1 MSGLEISVSKLV
13 NTITFTTDFKS
24 LNKARAEVEKLRK
37 QMSAAKDI
45 ELRVKTHKQSTQKAK
60 KDVDDITKKQAQ
72 ADKANAKAQLAAQR
86 VAMRE
91 QKALS
96 QRKEK
101 AELKLLDV
109 SSSISAMNKLN
120 VSEQYKAIAQAK
132 AIAHEYE
139 KGAISLGRMN
149 SQMKRLQQQQRKV
162 NGNRNAHAKA
172 YAPVK
177 GSGSIG
183 GGAAAVMLGGL
194 GAGAAFMAMSKANEF
209 VTNSFANAEIQG
221 ELYSRAKLGGVDVNQ
236 MNNIEQ
242 WAYKNGVDSM
252 QGEQGKRKYLDQ
264 MKDVRERAAK
274 SYSEAE
280 LVKDKKTG
288 KSEWKGG
295 DNAINELLNIGVI
308 NKSDL
313 KKFADN
319 PAGLVSKAVQGM
331 VAKGYSDAQIGSRL
345 EDLADDLMLTS
356 KYWTRSAK
364 EVEQSAREQRESGR
378 WVTQAQQES
387 VIKFRELNNSLTGLS
402 DSQGIAFV
410 DGFMKS
416 LDPAVIEEFKKS
428 MVAMLPMFTKLGE
441 AIGGLVNAVMKAIN
455 WLMKND
461 EKTTAIQKN
470 LGDAPP
476 LSSEGMKKNLSNLT
490 PDQYKG
496 AGTATTAPDNSNSLF
511 NTIKGLFV
519 SGDDSSSGGQAAM
532 QYDVTGQN
540 IANLKNNAA
549 QQAMKTPSYTFAPVL
564 NFAPELMVQA
574 EVPLT
579 IQSDT
584 GRLRDYIDFK
594 ARATAGEFS
603 KLLTLGVMSG
613 GSNY

>member
-1 MSGLEISVSKLV
+1 MLELNVSRLSNV
-13 NTITFTTDFKS
+13 VTFQVDRPS
-24 LNKARAEVEKLRK
+24 LEKAKAEVEKLRK
-37 QMSAAKDI
+37 QMAAVKDI
-45 ELRVKTHKQSTQKAK
+45 ELRVKTHKQSTAKAK
-60 KDVDDITKKQAQ
+60 KDVDDIAKKQAQ

-86 VAMRE
+86 VVARE
-91 QKALS
+91 QKALAA
-96 QRKEK
+96 RKEK

-109 SSSISAMNKLN
+109 GSSISAMHRLS
-120 VSEQYKAIAQAK
+120 VAEQYKAIAQARE
-132 AIAHEYE
+132 IALQYE
-139 KGAISLGRMN
+139 RGAISLARMN
-149 SQMKRLQQQQRKV
+149 SQMKRLQQQQRKI

-194 GAGAAFMAMSKANEF
+194 GAGATYMAMSKASEF
-209 VTNSFANAEIQG
+209 VTNSFANAETLG

-236 MNNIEQ
+236 MNDVEQ

-252 QGEQGKRKYLDQ
+252 MGEQGKRKYLDQ
-264 MKDVRERAAK
+264 MKDVRERATK
-274 SYSEAE
+274 SYDEAE
-280 LVKDKKTG
+280 YVVDKKTG
-288 KSEWKGG
+288 KGEWKGG
-295 DNAINELLNIGVI
+295 DSGINTLMNEGFLT
-308 NKSDL
+308 KKDL
-313 KKFADN
+313 KDFADN

-387 VIKFRELNNSLTGLS
+387 AIKFRELNNALSGLS

-461 EKTTAIQKN
+461 EKTEAIQKN

-476 LSSEGMKKNLSNLT
+476 LSNEGMKQNLSNLV

-496 AGTATTAPDNSNSLF
+496 AGTGTTKPDNSNSLF
-511 NTIKGLFV
+511 NTIKGWFTPEETV
-519 SGDDSSSGGQAAM
+519 GGAQAVN
-532 QYDVTGQN
+532 QYTLEGQN
-540 IANLKNNAA
+540 IANLKQSAA
-549 QQAMKTPSYTFAPVL
+549 QQAIKTPSYTFAPVI
-564 NFAPELMVQA
+564 NFNPELQVNA

-579 IQSDT
+579 IESDT
-584 GRLRDYIDFK
+584 GRLSEFIDFK
-594 ARATAGEFS
+594 SKASSAEFS

-613 GSNY
+613 GSTY

>member
-1 MSGLEISVSKLV
+1 MSLDISVSTLK
-13 NTITFTTDFKS
+13 NTVTFVTDHKS
-24 LNKARAEVEKLRK
+24 LNKAKAEVEKLRK
-37 QMSAAKDI
+37 QISAVKDVEI
-45 ELRVKTHKQSTQKAK
+45 RVKTHKQSTAKTK
-60 KDVDDITKKQAQ
+60 KDVDDIAKKQAQ
-72 ADKANAKAQLAAQR
+72 ADKANLKAQQAAQR
-86 VAMRE
+86 VAARE
-91 QKALS
+91 QKALAA
-96 QRKEK
+96 RKEK

-109 SSSISAMNKLN
+109 GSSISAMNRLN

-139 KGAISLGRMN
+139 KGAISLARMN
-149 SQMKRLQQQQRKV
+149 SQMKRLQQQQRKI

-183 GGAAAVMLGGL
+183 GGAAAVMLGGV
-194 GAGAAFMAMSKANEF
+194 GAGAAFLAMSKANEF
-209 VTNSFANAEIQG
+209 VANSFANAETQG

-252 QGEQGKRKYLDQ
+252 MGEQGKRKYLDQ
-264 MKDVRERAAK
+264 MKDVRERATK
-274 SYSEAE
+274 SYDEAE
-280 LVKDKKTG
+280 YVVDKKTG
-288 KSEWKGG
+288 KGEWKGG
-295 DNAINELLNIGVI
+295 DSGINTLLNEGFLT
-308 NKSDL
+308 KKDL
-313 KKFADN
+313 KDFANN
-319 PAGLVSKAVQGM
+319 PAGLISKATQGM

-345 EDLADDLMLTS
+345 EDLGDDLMLTS

-364 EVEQSAREQRESGR
+364 EVEQSAREQKESGR
-378 WVTQAQQES
+378 WITQAQQES
-387 VIKFRELNNSLTGLS
+387 VIKFRELNNALTGLS

-441 AIGGLVNAVMKAIN
+441 AVGGLLNAIMKTIN

-461 EKTTAIQKN
+461 EKTAAIQKN

-476 LSSEGMKKNLSNLT
+476 LSNEGMKKNLDNLT

-511 NTIKGLFV
+511 NTIKGFFV
-519 SGDDSSSGGQAAM
+519 NGDDSPSGGQAAM

-540 IANLKNNAA
+540 IANLKNSAA
-549 QQAMKTPSYTFAPVL
+549 QQAMQAPAYTFAPVL
-564 NFAPELMVQA
+564 NFAPELLVNAQ
-574 EVPLT
+574 VPLT

-584 GRLRDYIDFK
+584 GRLSEFIDFK
-594 ARATAGEFS
+594 SKASAAEFS
-603 KLLTLGVMSG
+603 KLLTLGIMSG

>member
-1 MSGLEISVSKLV
+1 MSLDISVSTLK
-13 NTITFTTDFKS
+13 NTVTFVTDHKS
-24 LNKARAEVEKLRK
+24 LNKAKAEVEKLRK
-37 QMSAAKDI
+37 QMSAVKDVEI
-45 ELRVKTHKQSTQKAK
+45 RVKTHKQSTTKTK
-60 KDVDDITKKQAQ
+60 KDVDDIAKKQAQ
-72 ADKANAKAQLAAQR
+72 ADKANLKAQLAAQR
-86 VAMRE
+86 VAARE
-91 QKALS
+91 AQKLA

-109 SSSISAMNKLN
+109 GSSISAMNRLN
-120 VSEQYKAIAQAK
+120 VSEQYKAIAQARE
-132 AIAHEYE
+132 IAKQYE
-139 KGAISLGRMN
+139 QGAISLARMN
-149 SQMKRLQQQQRKV
+149 SQMKRLQQQQRKI

-194 GAGAAFMAMSKANEF
+194 GAGAAFLAMSKANEF
-209 VTNSFANAEIQG
+209 VANSFANAETQG

-242 WAYKNGVDSM
+242 WAQKNGVDSM
-252 QGEQGKRKYLDQ
+252 MGDQGRRKYLDQ
-264 MKDVRERAAK
+264 MKDVRERATK
-274 SYSEAE
+274 SYDEAE

-295 DNAINELLNIGVI
+295 DSGITQMLNEGLLT
-308 NKSDL
+308 KKDL
-313 KKFADN
+313 KDFADN
-319 PAGLVSKAVQGM
+319 PAGLVSKAVNAMQK
-331 VAKGYSDAQIGSRL
+331 KGYSDAQIGSRL
-345 EDLADDLMLTS
+345 EDIADDLMLTS
-356 KYWTRSAK
+356 RYWTRSAK
-364 EVEQSAREQRESGR
+364 EVEQSAREQKESGR

-387 VIKFRELNNSLTGLS
+387 VIKFRELNNTLNGLS

-441 AIGGLVNAVMKAIN
+441 AVGGLLNAIMKTIN

-461 EKTTAIQKN
+461 EKTAAIQKN

-476 LSSEGMKKNLSNLT
+476 LSAEGMKKNLDNLT
-490 PDQYKG
+490 PEQYRG
-496 AGTATTAPDNSNSLF
+496 AGTATTTPDNSNSLF

-519 SGDDSSSGGQAAM
+519 SGDDSSSSGQAAM

-549 QQAMKTPSYTFAPVL
+549 QQAIKTPSYTFAPVL
-564 NFAPELMVQA
+564 NFNPELQVNA

-584 GRLRDYIDFK
+584 GRLSDYIDFK
-594 ARATAGEFS
+594 SRASAGEFS

>member
-1 MSGLEISVSKLV
+1 MSLDISVSTLK
-13 NTITFTTDFKS
+13 NTVTFVTDHKS
-24 LNKARAEVEKLRK
+24 LNKAKAEVEKLRK
-37 QMSAAKDI
+37 QMSAVKDVEI
-45 ELRVKTHKQSTQKAK
+45 RVKTHKQSTAKTK
-60 KDVDDITKKQAQ
+60 KDVDDIAKKQAQ
-72 ADKANAKAQLAAQR
+72 VDKANLKAQKAAQR
-86 VAMRE
+86 VAARE
-91 QKALS
+91 QKALAA
-96 QRKEK
+96 RKEK

-109 SSSISAMNKLN
+109 GSSISAMNRLN

-139 KGAISLGRMN
+139 KGAISLARMN
-149 SQMKRLQQQQRKV
+149 SQMKRLQQQQRKI

-194 GAGAAFMAMSKANEF
+194 GAGAAFLAMSKANEF
-209 VTNSFANAEIQG
+209 VANSFANAETQG

-252 QGEQGKRKYLDQ
+252 MGEQGKRKYLDQ
-264 MKDVRERAAK
+264 MKDVRERATK
-274 SYSEAE
+274 SYDEAE
-280 LVKDKKTG
+280 YVVDKKTG
-288 KSEWKGG
+288 KGEWKGG
-295 DNAINELLNIGVI
+295 DSGINTLLNEGFLT
-308 NKSDL
+308 KKDL
-313 KKFADN
+313 KDFANN
-319 PAGLVSKAVQGM
+319 PAGLISKATQGM

-345 EDLADDLMLTS
+345 EDLGDDLMLTS

-378 WVTQAQQES
+378 WITQTQQES
-387 VIKFRELNNSLTGLS
+387 VIKFRELNNALTGLS

-441 AIGGLVNAVMKAIN
+441 AVGGLLNAIMKTIN

-461 EKTTAIQKN
+461 EKTAAIQKN

-476 LSSEGMKKNLSNLT
+476 LSNEGMKKNLDNLT

-519 SGDDSSSGGQAAM
+519 SGDDSPSSGQAAM

-540 IANLKNNAA
+540 IANLKNSAA
-549 QQAMKTPSYTFAPVL
+549 QQAMQAPAYTFAPVL
-564 NFAPELMVQA
+564 NFNPELQVNA

-584 GRLRDYIDFK
+584 GRLSDYIDFK
-594 ARATAGEFS
+594 SKASAAEFS

-613 GSNY
+613 GSTY

>member
-1 MSGLEISVSKLV
+1 MLELNVSRLSNV
-13 NTITFTTDFKS
+13 VTFQVDRPS
-24 LNKARAEVEKLRK
+24 LEKAKAEVEKLRK
-37 QMSAAKDI
+37 QMAAVKDI
-45 ELRVKTHKQSTQKAK
+45 ELRVKTHKQSTAKAK
-60 KDVDDITKKQAQ
+60 KDVDDIAKKQAQ

-86 VAMRE
+86 VVARE
-91 QKALS
+91 QKALAA
-96 QRKEK
+96 RKEK

-109 SSSISAMNKLN
+109 GSSISAMHRLS
-120 VSEQYKAIAQAK
+120 VAEQYKAIAQARE
-132 AIAHEYE
+132 IALQYE
-139 KGAISLGRMN
+139 RGAISLARMN
-149 SQMKRLQQQQRKV
+149 SQMKRLQQQQRKI

-194 GAGAAFMAMSKANEF
+194 GAGATYMAMSKASEF
-209 VTNSFANAEIQG
+209 VTNSFANAETLG

-236 MNNIEQ
+236 MNDVEQ

-252 QGEQGKRKYLDQ
+252 MGEQGKRKYLDQ
-264 MKDVRERAAK
+264 MKDVRERATK
-274 SYSEAE
+274 SYDEAE
-280 LVKDKKTG
+280 YVVDKKTG
-288 KSEWKGG
+288 KGEWKGG
-295 DNAINELLNIGVI
+295 DSGINTLMNEGFLT
-308 NKSDL
+308 KKDL
-313 KKFADN
+313 KDFADN

-387 VIKFRELNNSLTGLS
+387 VIKFRELNNALSGLS

-461 EKTTAIQKN
+461 EKTEAIQKN

-476 LSSEGMKKNLSNLT
+476 LSNEGMKQNLSNLV

-496 AGTATTAPDNSNSLF
+496 AGTVTTKPDNSNSLF
-511 NTIKGLFV
+511 NTIKGWFTPEETV
-519 SGDDSSSGGQAAM
+519 GGAQAVN
-532 QYDVTGQN
+532 QYTLEGQN
-540 IANLKNNAA
+540 IANLKQSAA
-549 QQAMKTPSYTFAPVL
+549 QQA
-564 NFAPELMVQA
+564 
-574 EVPLT
+574 
-579 IQSDT
+579 I
-584 GRLRDYIDFK
+584 
-594 ARATAGEFS
+594 
-603 KLLTLGVMSG
+603 
-613 GSNY
+613 

>member
-1 MSGLEISVSKLV
+1 MSLDISVSTLK
-13 NTITFTTDFKS
+13 NTVTFVTDHKS
-24 LNKARAEVEKLRK
+24 LNKAKAEVEKLRK
-37 QMSAAKDI
+37 QMSAVKDVEI
-45 ELRVKTHKQSTQKAK
+45 RVKTHKQSTAKTK
-60 KDVDDITKKQAQ
+60 KDVDDIAKKQAQ
-72 ADKANAKAQLAAQR
+72 VDKANLKAQKAAQR
-86 VAMRE
+86 VAARE
-91 QKALS
+91 QKALAA
-96 QRKEK
+96 RKEK

-109 SSSISAMNKLN
+109 GSSISAMNRLN

-139 KGAISLGRMN
+139 KGAISLARMN
-149 SQMKRLQQQQRKV
+149 SQMKRLQQQQRKI

-194 GAGAAFMAMSKANEF
+194 GAGAAFLAMSKANEF
-209 VTNSFANAEIQG
+209 VANSFANAETQG

-252 QGEQGKRKYLDQ
+252 MGEQGKRKYLDQ
-264 MKDVRERAAK
+264 MKDVRERATK
-274 SYSEAE
+274 SYDEAE
-280 LVKDKKTG
+280 YVVDKKTG
-288 KSEWKGG
+288 KGEWKGG
-295 DNAINELLNIGVI
+295 DSGINTLLNEGFLT
-308 NKSDL
+308 KKDL
-313 KKFADN
+313 KDFANN
-319 PAGLVSKAVQGM
+319 PAGLISKATQGM

-345 EDLADDLMLTS
+345 EDLGDDLMLTS

-378 WVTQAQQES
+378 WITQAQQES
-387 VIKFRELNNSLTGLS
+387 VIKFRELNNALTGLS

-441 AIGGLVNAVMKAIN
+441 AVGGLLNAIMKTIN

-461 EKTTAIQKN
+461 EKTAAIQKN

-476 LSSEGMKKNLSNLT
+476 LSNEGMKKNLDNLT

-519 SGDDSSSGGQAAM
+519 SGDDSPSSGQAAM

-540 IANLKNNAA
+540 IANLKNSAA
-549 QQAMKTPSYTFAPVL
+549 QQAMQAPAYTFAPVL
-564 NFAPELMVQA
+564 NFNPELQVNA

-584 GRLRDYIDFK
+584 GRLSDYIDFK
-594 ARATAGEFS
+594 SKASAAEFS

-613 GSNY
+613 GSTY

>member
-1 MSGLEISVSKLV
+1 MLELNVARLSNVVTFEV
-13 NTITFTTDFKS
+13 NRPS
-24 LNKARAEVEKLRK
+24 LEKAKAEVEKLRK
-37 QMSAAKDI
+37 QMAAVKDI
-45 ELRVKTHKQSTQKAK
+45 ELRVKTHKQSTAKAK
-60 KDVDDITKKQAQ
+60 KDVDDIAKKQAQ

-86 VAMRE
+86 VVARE
-91 QKALS
+91 QKALAA
-96 QRKEK
+96 RKEK

-109 SSSISAMNKLN
+109 GSSISAMHRLS
-120 VSEQYKAIAQAK
+120 VAEQYKAIAQARE
-132 AIAHEYE
+132 IALQYE
-139 KGAISLGRMN
+139 RGAISLARMN
-149 SQMKRLQQQQRKV
+149 SQMKRLQQQQRKI

-194 GAGAAFMAMSKANEF
+194 GAGAAYMAMSKASEF
-209 VTNSFANAEIQG
+209 VTNSFANAETLG

-252 QGEQGKRKYLDQ
+252 MGEQGKRKYLDQ
-264 MKDVRERAAK
+264 MKDVRERATK
-274 SYSEAE
+274 SYDEAE
-280 LVKDKKTG
+280 YVVDKKTG
-288 KSEWKGG
+288 KGEWKGG
-295 DNAINELLNIGVI
+295 DSGINTLMNEGFLT
-308 NKSDL
+308 KKDL
-313 KKFADN
+313 KDFADN

-387 VIKFRELNNSLTGLS
+387 VIKFRELNNALSGLS

-416 LDPAVIEEFKKS
+416 LDPKVIEEFKKS

-461 EKTTAIQKN
+461 EKTAAIQKN

-476 LSSEGMKKNLSNLT
+476 LSNEGMKQNLSNLT
-490 PDQYKG
+490 PNQYKG
-496 AGTATTAPDNSNSLF
+496 AGTGTTKPDNSNSLV
-511 NTIKGLFV
+511 NTIKGWFTPEETV
-519 SGDDSSSGGQAAM
+519 GGAQAVN
-532 QYDVTGQN
+532 QYTLEGQN
-540 IANLKNNAA
+540 IANLKQSAA
-549 QQAMKTPSYTFAPVL
+549 QQAIKTPSYTFAPVI
-564 NFAPELMVQA
+564 NFNPELQVNA

-579 IQSDT
+579 IESDT
-584 GRLRDYIDFK
+584 GRLSEFIDFK
-594 ARATAGEFS
+594 SKASSAEFS

-613 GSNY
+613 GSTY

>member
-1 MSGLEISVSKLV
+1 HRALSEHKTLSISWSHYP
-13 NTITFTTDFKS
+13 T
-24 LNKARAEVEKLRK
+24 A
-37 QMSAAKDI
+37 
-45 ELRVKTHKQSTQKAK
+45 KAK
-60 KDVDDITKKQAQ
+60 KDVDDIAKKQAQ

-86 VAMRE
+86 VVARE
-91 QKALS
+91 QKALAA
-96 QRKEK
+96 RKEK

-109 SSSISAMNKLN
+109 GSSISAMHRLS
-120 VSEQYKAIAQAK
+120 VAEQYKAIAQARE
-132 AIAHEYE
+132 IALQYE
-139 KGAISLGRMN
+139 RGAISLARMN
-149 SQMKRLQQQQRKV
+149 SQMKRLQQQQRKI
-162 NGNRNAHAKA
+162 NGNRNAYAKA

-194 GAGAAFMAMSKANEF
+194 GAGAAFMAMNKANEF
-209 VTNSFANAEIQG
+209 VTNSFANAETQG

-252 QGEQGKRKYLDQ
+252 MGDQGKRKYLDQ
-264 MKDVRERAAK
+264 MKDVREKATK
-274 SYSEAE
+274 SYDEAE
-280 LVKDKKTG
+280 YVVDKKTG
-288 KSEWKGG
+288 KGEWKGG
-295 DNAINELLNIGVI
+295 DSGINTLMNEGFLT
-308 NKSDL
+308 KKDL
-313 KKFADN
+313 KDFADN

-387 VIKFRELNNSLTGLS
+387 VIKFRELNNALSGLS

-416 LDPAVIEEFKKS
+416 LDPKVIEEFKKS

-461 EKTTAIQKN
+461 EKTAAIQKN

-476 LSSEGMKKNLSNLT
+476 LSNEGMKQNLSNLT

-496 AGTATTAPDNSNSLF
+496 AGTGTTKPDNSNSLV
-511 NTIKGLFV
+511 NTIKSWFMPEETV
-519 SGDDSSSGGQAAM
+519 GGAQAVN
-532 QYDVTGQN
+532 QYSLEGQN
-540 IANLKNNAA
+540 IANLKQSAA
-549 QQAMKTPSYTFAPVL
+549 QQALKAPSYTFAPVI
-564 NFAPELMVQA
+564 NFNPELQVNA

-579 IQSDT
+579 IESDT
-584 GRLRDYIDFK
+584 GRLSEFIDFK
-594 ARATAGEFS
+594 SKASSAEFS

-613 GSNY
+613 GSTY

>member
-1 MSGLEISVSKLV
+1 MLELNVSRLSNV
-13 NTITFTTDFKS
+13 VTFQVDRPS
-24 LNKARAEVEKLRK
+24 LEKAKAEVEKLRK
-37 QMSAAKDI
+37 QMAAVKDI
-45 ELRVKTHKQSTQKAK
+45 ELRVKTHKQSTAKAK
-60 KDVDDITKKQAQ
+60 KDVDDIAKKQAQ

-86 VAMRE
+86 VVARE
-91 QKALS
+91 QKALAA
-96 QRKEK
+96 RKEK

-109 SSSISAMNKLN
+109 GSSISAMHRLS
-120 VSEQYKAIAQAK
+120 VAEQYKAIAQARE
-132 AIAHEYE
+132 IALQYE
-139 KGAISLGRMN
+139 IGAISLARMN
-149 SQMKRLQQQQRKV
+149 SQMKRLQQQQRKI

-194 GAGAAFMAMSKANEF
+194 GAGATYMAMSKASEF
-209 VTNSFANAEIQG
+209 VTNSFANAETLG

-236 MNNIEQ
+236 MNDVEQ

-252 QGEQGKRKYLDQ
+252 MGEQGKRKYLDQ
-264 MKDVRERAAK
+264 MKDVRERATK
-274 SYSEAE
+274 SYDEAE
-280 LVKDKKTG
+280 YVVDKKTG
-288 KSEWKGG
+288 KGEWKGG
-295 DNAINELLNIGVI
+295 DSGINTLMNEGFLT
-308 NKSDL
+308 KKDL
-313 KKFADN
+313 KDFADN

-387 VIKFRELNNSLTGLS
+387 VIKFRELNNALSGLS

-461 EKTTAIQKN
+461 EKTEAIQKN

-476 LSSEGMKKNLSNLT
+476 LSNEGMKQNLSNLV

-496 AGTATTAPDNSNSLF
+496 AGTGTTKPDNSNSLF
-511 NTIKGLFV
+511 NTIKGWFTPEETV
-519 SGDDSSSGGQAAM
+519 GGAQAVN
-532 QYDVTGQN
+532 QYTLEGQN
-540 IANLKNNAA
+540 IANLKQSAA
-549 QQAMKTPSYTFAPVL
+549 QQAIKTPSYTFAPVI
-564 NFAPELMVQA
+564 NFNPELQVNA

-579 IQSDT
+579 IESDT
-584 GRLRDYIDFK
+584 GRLSEFIDFK
-594 ARATAGEFS
+594 SKASSAEFS

-613 GSNY
+613 GSTY

>member
-1 MSGLEISVSKLV
+1 MLELNVARLSNVVTFEV
-13 NTITFTTDFKS
+13 NRPS
-24 LNKARAEVEKLRK
+24 LEKAKAEVEKLRK
-37 QMSAAKDI
+37 QMAAVKDI
-45 ELRVKTHKQSTQKAK
+45 ELRVKTHKQSTAKAK
-60 KDVDDITKKQAQ
+60 KDVDDIAKKQAQ

-86 VAMRE
+86 VVARE
-91 QKALS
+91 QKALAA
-96 QRKEK
+96 RKEK
-101 AELKLLDV
+101 ADLKLLDV
-109 SSSISAMNKLN
+109 GASISALHRLS
-120 VSEQYKAIAQAK
+120 VAEQYKAIAQARE
-132 AIAHEYE
+132 IALQYE
-139 KGAISLGRMN
+139 RGAISLARMN
-149 SQMKRLQQQQRKV
+149 SQMKRLQQQQRKI

-194 GAGAAFMAMSKANEF
+194 GAGATYMAMSKASEF
-209 VTNSFANAEIQG
+209 VTNSFANAETLG

-252 QGEQGKRKYLDQ
+252 MGEQGKRKYLDQ
-264 MKDVRERAAK
+264 MKDVRERATK
-274 SYSEAE
+274 SYDEAE
-280 LVKDKKTG
+280 YVVDKKTG
-288 KSEWKGG
+288 KGEWKGG
-295 DNAINELLNIGVI
+295 DSGINTLMNEGFLT
-308 NKSDL
+308 KKDL
-313 KKFADN
+313 KDFADN

-387 VIKFRELNNSLTGLS
+387 VIKFRELNNALSGLS

-416 LDPAVIEEFKKS
+416 LDPKVIEEFKKS

-461 EKTTAIQKN
+461 EKTAAIQKN

-476 LSSEGMKKNLSNLT
+476 LSNEGMKQNLSNLT

-496 AGTATTAPDNSNSLF
+496 AGTGTTKPDNSNSLV
-511 NTIKGLFV
+511 NTIKSWFMPEETV
-519 SGDDSSSGGQAAM
+519 GGAQAVN
-532 QYDVTGQN
+532 QYSLEGQN
-540 IANLKNNAA
+540 IANLKQSAA
-549 QQAMKTPSYTFAPVL
+549 QQALKAPSYTFAPVI
-564 NFAPELMVQA
+564 NFNPELQVNA

-579 IQSDT
+579 IESDT
-584 GRLRDYIDFK
+584 GRLSEFIDFK
-594 ARATAGEFS
+594 SKASSAEFS

-613 GSNY
+613 GSTY

>member
-1 MSGLEISVSKLV
+1 MLDLTVSRLSNVVTFQVDRPSLE
-13 NTITFTTDFKS
+13 
-24 LNKARAEVEKLRK
+24 KAKAEVEKLRK
-37 QMSAAKDI
+37 QMAAVKDI
-45 ELRVKTHKQSTQKAK
+45 ELRVKTHKQSTAKAK
-60 KDVDDITKKQAQ
+60 KDVDDIAKKQAQ

-86 VAMRE
+86 VVARE
-91 QKALS
+91 QKALAA
-96 QRKEK
+96 RKEK

-109 SSSISAMNKLN
+109 GSSISAMHRLS
-120 VSEQYKAIAQAK
+120 VAEQYKAIAQARE
-132 AIAHEYE
+132 IALQYE
-139 KGAISLGRMN
+139 RGAISLARMN
-149 SQMKRLQQQQRKV
+149 SQMKRLQQQQRKI
-162 NGNRNAHAKA
+162 NGNRNAYAKA

-194 GAGAAFMAMSKANEF
+194 GAGAAYMAMSKASEF
-209 VTNSFANAEIQG
+209 VTNSFASAETLG

-252 QGEQGKRKYLDQ
+252 MGDQGKRKYLDQ
-264 MKDVRERAAK
+264 MKDVREKATK
-274 SYSEAE
+274 SYDEAE
-280 LVKDKKTG
+280 YVVDKKTG
-288 KSEWKGG
+288 KGEWKGG
-295 DNAINELLNIGVI
+295 DSGINTLMNEGFLT
-308 NKSDL
+308 KKDL
-313 KKFADN
+313 KDFADN

-387 VIKFRELNNSLTGLS
+387 VIKFRELNNALSGLS

-416 LDPAVIEEFKKS
+416 LDPKVIEEFKKS

-461 EKTTAIQKN
+461 EKTAAIQKN

-476 LSSEGMKKNLSNLT
+476 LSNEGMKQNLSNLT

-496 AGTATTAPDNSNSLF
+496 AGTGTTKPDNSNSLV
-511 NTIKGLFV
+511 NTIKSWFMPEETV
-519 SGDDSSSGGQAAM
+519 GGAQAVN
-532 QYDVTGQN
+532 QYSLEGQN
-540 IANLKNNAA
+540 IANLKQSAA
-549 QQAMKTPSYTFAPVL
+549 QQALKAPSYTFAPVI
-564 NFAPELMVQA
+564 NFNPELQVNA

-579 IQSDT
+579 IESDT
-584 GRLRDYIDFK
+584 GRLSEFIDFK
-594 ARATAGEFS
+594 SKASSAEFS

-613 GSNY
+613 GSTY